1 MYVIIKSRA
10 LESVLRS
17 LGPKLK
23 TEAPASNLVAL
34 HKSPRPRKI
43 YTFLLPIRLSYAY
56 LHSKFIIQHSDEVR
70 HYCRMITEIC

>member
-1 MYVIIKSRA
+1 
-10 LESVLRS
+10 
-17 LGPKLK
+17 LK

-43 YTFLLPIRLSYAY
+43 YTFLLPIRLSHAY
-56 LHSKFIIQHSDEVR
+56 LHSKFISQYSDEVR